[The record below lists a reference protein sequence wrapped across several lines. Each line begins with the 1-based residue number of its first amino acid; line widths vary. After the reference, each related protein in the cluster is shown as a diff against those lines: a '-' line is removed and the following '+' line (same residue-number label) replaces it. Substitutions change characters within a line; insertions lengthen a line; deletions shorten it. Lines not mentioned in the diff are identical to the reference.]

1 MTLLSKRKNANS
13 LNPTETPAVRW
24 RVVFYGKV
32 QFVGFRY
39 TAIRLARPLGLTGT
53 VCNMPDG
60 SVLIE
65 AQGRVNKLR
74 KLLMQLKSQ
83 PHIHIEEYE
92 ITEIPPVEG
101 ERGFRAIREYEI

>member
-32 QFVGFRY
+32 LFVGFRY

-53 VCNMPDG
+53 VRNKPDG
-60 SVLIE
+60 TVMME
-65 AQGRVNKLR
+65 AQGRVSRLR
-74 KLLMQLKSQ
+74 KLIIQLKSQ
-83 PHIHIEEYE
+83 PHIFIEKYE
-92 ITEIPPVEG
+92 ITEIPPVDG
-101 ERGFRAIREYEI
+101 ERDFRAVREY